1 MKNLVLLLATAC
13 VLFTSCS
20 IEPVETVSFE
30 GTWKLTEWSV
40 NIPIDLNND
49 VIESTNLLD
58 EIDCES
64 HETLVFDSQGTVIS
78 NFTFNPKVDIALVDA
93 STNNYEVLV
102 ECDTEGVISTATT
115 YVRDKNVLI
124 IDDRMATFKNDK
136 LVIVFKDAQKI
147 YNQDFTSVI
156 GTKNLKLV
164 YTKL

>member
-1 MKNLVLLLATAC
+1 MKKIFKKIIFILLMVAVIL
-13 VLFTSCS
+13 S
-20 IEPVETVSFE
+20 ILIVTGAWGKKKGVAQMLQRLSYMQM
-30 GTWKLTEWSV
+30 LSSLRRV
-40 NIPIDLNND
+40 NSP
-49 VIESTNLLD
+49 T
-58 EIDCES
+58 
-64 HETLVFDSQGTVIS
+64 
-78 NFTFNPKVDIALVDA
+78 VDA